1 MMKPHT
7 LNSYQPPATYS
18 NKGTTLNIDE
28 SATSRIWE
36 PQISQTPPSLPSI
49 PERSLFER
57 GVNYAQGV
65 LTSLINRERSEFLY
79 TEEFIHRLLTKEQ
92 PFDPNTLYIVR
103 ANLPEENQVFSPSS
117 AYQILVDP
125 SFCGTV
131 DLSGV
136 NVDQWPEK
144 LRINGSL
151 NLSDSSIDRLPKT
164 LIVDR
169 DLNISGCK
177 NLTSLSEIKTIV
189 GLDLIARRSGLK
201 SIRSELKVGSI
212 DLSESSEFGEFGS
225 ANQFGVSGNIVLDG
239 CKCLYRNLPNWL
251 FNLEPMPNGRPR
263 RISLLDTGIYDETL
277 GNSYRLPITPA
288 ERIPNMR
295 RCVLILDSL
304 RGSTTEIII

>member
-1 MMKPHT
+1 MMEPLN

-18 NKGTTLNIDE
+18 NNETTIIDE
-28 SATSRIWE
+28 SATSGIWE
-36 PQISQTPPSLPSI
+36 PQLSQSPPSLPNI

-57 GVNYAQGV
+57 GVTYAQGV

-103 ANLPEENQVFSPSS
+103 ANLPEEDQAFSLSS
-117 AYQILVDP
+117 AYQMLVDP

-151 NLSDSSIDRLPKT
+151 NLSDSSIDRLPNT
-164 LIVDR
+164 LIVDQN
-169 DLNISGCK
+169 LNISGCK
-177 NLTSLSEIKTIV
+177 NLTSLSEIKTV
-189 GLDLIARRSGLK
+189 VDGVLLARRSGLK
-201 SIRSELKVGSI
+201 SIKSELKAGSI
-212 DLSESSEFGEFGS
+212 DLSESSDFGEFGS
-225 ANQFGVSGNIVLDG
+225 ANQFIVSGNIVLDG
-239 CKCLYRNLPNWL
+239 CKCLCRNLPNWL
-251 FNLEPMPNGRPR
+251 FNLEPMPNGQPR

-277 GNSYRLPITPA
+277 GNSYRSPITPA

-304 RGSTTEIII
+304 RGSTTERIN

>member
-1 MMKPHT
+1 MMEPLN

-18 NKGTTLNIDE
+18 NNETTIIDE
-28 SATSRIWE
+28 SATSGIWE
-36 PQISQTPPSLPSI
+36 PQLSQSPPSLPNI

-57 GVNYAQGV
+57 GVTYAQGV

-103 ANLPEENQVFSPSS
+103 ANLPEEDQAFSLSS
-117 AYQILVDP
+117 AYQMLVDP

-164 LIVDR
+164 LIVDQN
-169 DLNISGCK
+169 LNISGCK
-177 NLTSLSEIKTIV
+177 NLTSLSEIKTV
-189 GLDLIARRSGLK
+189 VDGDLIARRSGLK
-201 SIRSELKVGSI
+201 SIRSELKAGSI
-212 DLSESSEFGEFGS
+212 DLSESSDFGEFGN
-225 ANQFGVSGNIVLDG
+225 ADQFIVSRNIVLNG
-239 CKCLYRNLPNWL
+239 CKCLYGNLPNWL
-251 FNLEPMPNGRPR
+251 FNLDPMPNGRPR

-277 GNSYRLPITPA
+277 GNSYRSPITPA